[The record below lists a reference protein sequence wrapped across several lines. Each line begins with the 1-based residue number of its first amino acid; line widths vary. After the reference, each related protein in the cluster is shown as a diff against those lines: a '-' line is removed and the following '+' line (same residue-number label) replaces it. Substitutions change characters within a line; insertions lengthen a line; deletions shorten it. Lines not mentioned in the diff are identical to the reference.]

1 MSIDA
6 KYSLMIRDESIERL
20 WSSTWGGVYDA
31 TMNDIP
37 TDPVAL
43 KIWQERWPEL
53 FESLDERNE
62 ITADRLNDSSL
73 MCNSA
78 GCTYK
83 NNFAFGNSG
92 LNDFSFD
99 ESATWFNVIEN
110 NVRYTE
116 ENDPQIFVNPA
127 IGDYSVKEGSGFPD
141 NRFANIGRY

>member
-37 TDPVAL
+37 TDPAAL

-53 FESLDERNE
+53 FASLDEKDE

-78 GCTYK
+78 NSVYED
-83 NNFAFGNSG
+83 NFAFGPTRIV
-92 LNDFSFD
+92 DFNFD
-99 ESATWFNVIEN
+99 DSSKWFNKIEN
-110 NVRYTE
+110 NVRYTA

-127 IGDYSVKEGSGFPD
+127 IGDYSVKNDSGFPE
-141 NRFANIGRY
+141 NEFEKIGRY